1 MTEVVEKDYFADKM
15 QLLSENFAEIVK
27 TYNLKEK
34 KIRNNVMAY
43 ISSNYV
49 LMVTIEH
56 FGITLS
62 YSTKEDLPNMY
73 YCNNFLAEAFDDN
86 DRVGIQLGDDANT
99 RIKND
104 ILVTSR
110 GLVSKWENILKG
122 DTKWLEDYK
131 KSRWYSM
138 HPQPRIDK
146 TIFD

>member
-1 MTEVVEKDYFADKM
+1 MGKDYFEDKM
-15 QLLSENFAEIVK
+15 QLLSEYYAEIVK

-56 FGITLS
+56 FGITVS

-131 KSRWYSM
+131 KSMWYSM